1 MSAESRTAGDPR
13 RTRLL
18 LGVLAVLAIVALW
31 VNRGLLLPSIGGP
44 AKVAEDVKDL
54 DARLKT
60 LAALPE
66 IPIDRPSVESAFLG
80 KRNLFDFTSSPE
92 ALAAEA
98 ARRRA
103 QQEQARQRQQQL
115 EQAAE
120 RRRQEIATRQA
131 DARPRKPPPPEF
143 RYRYLAYF
151 RKMSGNGDFIAVLQK
166 PGAKGAEQVIVGE
179 GEKIGEQFVVKNINE
194 DEIVIGY
201 TDPRYQDQSK
211 RVRIVEAPTSG
222 GPSRRRR
229 R

>member
-1 MSAESRTAGDPR
+1 MSAGSGTESDPR
-13 RTRLL
+13 RTRVLLGL
-18 LGVLAVLAIVALW
+18 LGVLVVVALW
-31 VNRGLLLPSIGGP
+31 TNRGLLLPSIGGP
-44 AKVAEDVKDL
+44 ARVAEDVAGL
-54 DARLKT
+54 DAQLKRL
-60 LAALPE
+60 ARLPE
-66 IPIDRPSVESAFLG
+66 IPVDRPSDESAFLG

-103 QQEQARQRQQQL
+103 QQEQVRQRQQQL
-115 EQAAE
+115 VEEAE
-120 RRRQEIATRQA
+120 RRREELATRQA
-131 DARPRKPPPPEF
+131 RARPAKPPPPEF

-151 RKMSGNGDFIAVLQK
+151 RKMSENGDFIAVLQK
-166 PGAKGAEQVIVGE
+166 RGAKGPEQVIVAS
-179 GEKIGEQFVVKNINE
+179 GEKIGDQFVVKSINE

-211 RVRIVEAPTSG
+211 RIRIVEAPAS